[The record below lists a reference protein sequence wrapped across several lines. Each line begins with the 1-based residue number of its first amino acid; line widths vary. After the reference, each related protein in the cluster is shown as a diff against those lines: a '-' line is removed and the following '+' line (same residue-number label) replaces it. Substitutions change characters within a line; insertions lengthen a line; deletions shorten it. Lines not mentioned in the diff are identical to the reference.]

1 MRLSRDDPSLLA
13 EWWFTV
19 DRVLL
24 AVMLSLVA
32 AGVVLTLAASPAIAI
47 RKGLPAF
54 HFVERHAVLALL
66 AIIVMIVISTVGDQ
80 GVRRLA
86 LGIYLGALALMVAV
100 LLIGPEINGAR
111 RWIRLGGLSLQPS
124 EIAKPGFIVLAAW
137 LLTEA
142 SRRPDMPGRGL
153 AVGAYL
159 VLAVLLALQPDIGQ
173 AALVT
178 AMFGIMFL
186 ISGQPLKWAAALLA
200 VAIAGAAAAYAAFP
214 HVRQRIARFLDPASG
229 DTFQTDRA
237 LQSFV
242 DGGLFGRGP
251 GEGTIKSV
259 LPDAHTD
266 FILAVLAE
274 EYGAVACLA
283 LLALFAILTL
293 RAMLRGLSDLD
304 PFRQLA
310 VVGLAGLIGVQALIN
325 IGVNVG
331 LLPAKGMTLP
341 FISSGGSSI
350 IGVAVSAGLL
360 LALTRR
366 RIETARVKMPSLALG

>member
-1 MRLSRDDPSLLA
+1 MRISRDDPSLLA

-24 AVMLSLVA
+24 AVIMTLFA
-32 AGVVLTLAASPAIAI
+32 AGVVLTFAASPAIAI
-47 RKGLPAF
+47 RKGLPPLY
-54 HFVERHAVLALL
+54 FVERHAVLAVIGASL
-66 AIIVMIVISTVGDQ
+66 MIWLSMLGDR
-80 GVRRLA
+80 GARRLA
-86 LGIYLGALALMVAV
+86 LAVLGGALALMVAIFFV
-100 LLIGPEINGAR
+100 GPEINGAR
-111 RWIRLGGLSLQPS
+111 RWLRIAGLSLQPS
-124 EIAKPGFIVLAAW
+124 ELAKPCFVVVTAW

-142 SRRPDMPGRGL
+142 TRRPDMPGRVL

-159 VLAVLLALQPDIGQ
+159 AFAGMLTLQPDIGQ
-173 AALVT
+173 ASLVT
-178 AMFGIMFL
+178 ALFAIMFL
-186 ISGQPLKWAAALLA
+186 LSGQPLKWAIALLA
-200 VAIAGAAAAYAAFP
+200 VAMTGAGAAYAAFP
-214 HVRQRIARFLDPASG
+214 HVRQRIARFLDPSSG

-237 LQSFV
+237 LQSFI

-251 GEGTIKSV
+251 GEGTIKSA

-274 EYGAVACLA
+274 EYGAIACLA
-283 LLALFAILTL
+283 LLALLALLTL
-293 RAMLRGLSDLD
+293 RAILRGLGDTA

-310 VVGLAGLIGVQALIN
+310 VAGLASLVGLQALIN
-325 IGVNVG
+325 AGVNVG

-350 IGVAVSAGLL
+350 IGVSIAAGLL

-366 RIETARVKMPSLALG
+366 RVDASRVKMPSFALG